1 MLITWATG
9 ISSTCAVIIYE
20 AVKSVRLFLVSKT

>member
-1 MLITWATG
+1 MLITWAAG
-9 ISSTCAVIIYE
+9 ISSAVIIYE